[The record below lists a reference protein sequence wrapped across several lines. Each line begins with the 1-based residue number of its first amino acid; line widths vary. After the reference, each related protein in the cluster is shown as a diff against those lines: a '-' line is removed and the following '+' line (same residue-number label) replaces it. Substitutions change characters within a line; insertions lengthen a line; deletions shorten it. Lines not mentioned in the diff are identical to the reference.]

1 MPTPSRSR
9 QRLKQ
14 WRNAL
19 VVVNDDALRA
29 VIVELLAQEHFAAF
43 DVETMVEG
51 RYLLLTRACE
61 LVVVDP
67 GAADV
72 DEVRVFLADLDRWP
86 TIRSVVV
93 LTDRPS
99 IARVASEADVT
110 CLREPFDLDEL
121 LLEVQHATKEMERK
135 AR

>member
-1 MPTPSRSR
+1 MPGSRSQ

-19 VVVNDDALRA
+19 VIVPDEALRA
-29 VIVELLAQEHFAAF
+29 VVVELLAQEHFAAF
-43 DVETMVEG
+43 DVETIVEG

-67 GAADV
+67 GKGDPWDLRA
-72 DEVRVFLADLDRWP
+72 FLAELAKAGTTRN
-86 TIRSVVV
+86 VVV
-93 LTDRPS
+93 LTDRRS
-99 IARVASEADVT
+99 IAVVASEENVT

-121 LLEVQHATKEMERK
+121 LLEVQHATMELERK

>member
-1 MPTPSRSR
+1 MVGSRSQ

-19 VVVNDDALRA
+19 VIVPDEGLRA
-29 VIVELLAQEHFAAF
+29 VVVELLAQEHFAAF
-43 DVETMVEG
+43 DVETIVEG

-67 GAADV
+67 GQGDPWALRAFL
-72 DEVRVFLADLDRWP
+72 DELDRAG
-86 TIRSVVV
+86 TVRNVVV
-93 LTDRPS
+93 LTDRRS
-99 IARVASEADVT
+99 IAYVASEANVT

-121 LLEVQHATKEMERK
+121 LLEVQHASTELERK
-135 AR
+135 VR